1 MNKTI
6 DTTTA
11 ATVTADAVT
20 ARKTAKQHPIVVN
33 PFDKQFIQDL
43 KEEFGLK
50 NDMEAVAVLLKVA
63 TDYRFDKDGIDA
75 LTGRRDTVWE
85 KIGNASFLTLNEK
98 RTALGYA
105 PVAGADSLPVGGK

>member
-1 MNKTI
+1 MNDT
-6 DTTTA
+6 TTTA

-33 PFDKQFIQDL
+33 PSDKQFIQDL

-63 TDYRFDKDGIDA
+63 TDYRFDKDGKDRFKLEADA
-75 LTGRRDTVWE
+75 LHASRD
-85 KIGNASFLTLNEK
+85 ARK
-98 RTALGYA
+98 RETKLEALQRQIEELKA
-105 PVAGADSLPVGGK
+105 QQKEGA